1 MAPREERLYGAMVAF
16 ACTVGGRTDVIS
28 ANSRKSCCCMCI
40 VCAVHMLHVGRLKE
54 FMEANSRKSGL
65 LMLFMIVE
73 MARFPIFVVA
83 RLAGVSAAAFFLHC
97 DRRPVHLPTDWRTSC
112 NRVVALQC

>member
-1 MAPREERLYGAMVAF
+1 
-16 ACTVGGRTDVIS
+16 
-28 ANSRKSCCCMCI
+28 
-40 VCAVHMLHVGRLKE
+40 MLHVGRLKE

-73 MARFPIFVVA
+73 MARFPIYFVVA

>member
-16 ACTVGGRTDVIS
+16 ACTVGCRTDVIS

-73 MARFPIFVVA
+73 MARFPYLLCCGEA
-83 RLAGVSAAAFFLHC
+83 CRC
-97 DRRPVHLPTDWRTSC
+97 
-112 NRVVALQC
+112 